1 MPNSVQNAFPDALPD
16 CLHAEGFDWDTTTR
30 EQLLKFAAL
39 VRHWNAYASLMSE
52 RDIHLIESLHIPD
65 ALSLAGVLLAA
76 MRQGRRWIDLG
87 SGGGFPALPVRI
99 LAGELPLTLVERS
112 EKKAGVL
119 QQQLG
124 SLHLEGVALRVG
136 SFPQVMPHP
145 EEPVV
150 LTARAIEKPSLV
162 HQALAQWMRPG
173 DVFLCQSPA
182 PEPMFPSPMFHVEHI
197 TDIWTESGLR
207 RGSLYQIERL
217 A

>member
-1 MPNSVQNAFPDALPD
+1 MIDSLQNSFPDTLPD
-16 CLHAEGFDWDTTTR
+16 CLQAEGFSWDATTHER
-30 EQLLKFAAL
+30 IQKFATL

-65 ALSLAGVLLAA
+65 ALSLAGILVNSV
-76 MRQGRRWIDLG
+76 RRGRLWIDLG

-124 SLHLEGVALRVG
+124 SLHLEGVTLRVG
-136 SFPQVMPHP
+136 SFPQRVPHP

-150 LTARAIEKPSLV
+150 VTARAIEKPAVV

-173 DVFLCQSPA
+173 DMFLCQAAKPDPVFQSPL
-182 PEPMFPSPMFHVEHI
+182 FHVEHI
-197 TDIWTESGLR
+197 TDVWTETGLR